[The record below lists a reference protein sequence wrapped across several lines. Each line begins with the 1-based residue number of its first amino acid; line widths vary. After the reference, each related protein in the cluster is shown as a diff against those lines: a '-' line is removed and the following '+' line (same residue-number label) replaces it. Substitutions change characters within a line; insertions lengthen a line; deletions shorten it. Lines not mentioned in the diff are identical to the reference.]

1 MFIHKGARG
10 AMGTKL
16 LSINQLIDTL
26 EFIIKKPRYAEAR
39 ELSDYILLR
48 ITPDHEFY
56 YQLQMMRLEICRNLH
71 DNEQFMT
78 IYHSIKDEI
87 EVKGSQMDCV
97 KMSLF
102 VGHYFMFNN
111 EDYEEALSYY
121 QKALSLAIE
130 CCDVQI
136 ISVAMNNIAVI
147 LFEKNEK
154 SSIILEFLEC
164 HMKYIESL
172 IGVNDLA
179 YIEAHRMYFRTL
191 ISLKQCE
198 KVQSKIKQL
207 LTFNVPPFVHLKL
220 YFHLAL
226 CQFEGEDYVKS
237 LETCEKILD
246 ILKENPSL
254 HDLLYIYLEVY
265 DMMMCVAKAQ
275 NSPRYALYKQQYDEI
290 LEKEQAR
297 IQQHLT
303 KVMDYYEALP
313 CYEPNENFYRK
324 MNKDFGTFFI
334 LNTDNIQKILSN
346 ISEKHTYIWTTFTN
360 SYGIYIREELT
371 EKELSTLLMP
381 LVKDENYTFCH
392 FKSNKDT
399 PKNCY
404 LHMQATLYYQEYLST
419 KMISM

>member
-1 MFIHKGARG
+1 
-10 AMGTKL
+10 MGTKL
-16 LSINQLIDTL
+16 LNIKQLIDTL
-26 EFIIKKPRYAEAR
+26 EFIIKRARYTEAR

-48 ITPDHEFY
+48 ITPDHEVY
-56 YQLQMMRLEICRNLH
+56 YQLQMMRLEICMNLH

-78 IYHSIKDEI
+78 IYRSIKDEI
-87 EVKGSQMDCV
+87 EVKGKQIDYV
-97 KMSLF
+97 KMLLF
-102 VGHYFMFNN
+102 VGHYYMFNIK
-111 EDYEEALSYY
+111 DYD
-121 QKALSLAIE
+121 KALPYYRKALDLAIE
-130 CCDVQI
+130 CCDSHI

-154 SSIILEFLEC
+154 PSIIMKFIEY
-164 HMKYIESL
+164 HMTYIENL
-172 IGVNDLA
+172 IGINDLA
-179 YIEAHRMYFRTL
+179 YIEAHGMYFKTL
-191 ISLKQCE
+191 ISIKQCK
-198 KVQSKIKQL
+198 KVHSKINHL

-226 CQFEGEDYVKS
+226 CQFEGEDYAKS
-237 LETCEKILD
+237 LETCEKILG

-254 HDLLYIYLEVY
+254 HDMLYIYLELY
-265 DMMMCVAKAQ
+265 DMMMRIAKAQ
-275 NSPRYALYKQQYDEI
+275 NSPQYVLYKQQYDEA

-297 IQQHLT
+297 IQQHLM

-334 LNTDNIQKILSN
+334 VNTNDIQKVLSKL
-346 ISEKHTYIWTTFTN
+346 SGKHTYFWTTFTN

-381 LVKDENYTFCH
+381 LVKYENYTFCH

-419 KMISM
+419 NMIPM